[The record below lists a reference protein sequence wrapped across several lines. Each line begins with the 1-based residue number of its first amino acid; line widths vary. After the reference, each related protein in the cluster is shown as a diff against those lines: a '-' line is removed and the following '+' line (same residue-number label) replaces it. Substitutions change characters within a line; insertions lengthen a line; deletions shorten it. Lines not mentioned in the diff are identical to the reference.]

1 MLRNIPPIIA
11 PELMKIIM
19 EMGHNDYIVLADAN
33 YPVISGAKR
42 AVRLDGVKVDE
53 LLDALMQ
60 FFPLDAFVKNP
71 VVLMKPRPEEPTPEI
86 WSEFDRILKKWDIDK
101 AYKEFQLIERMEF
114 YEYAKK
120 AYAIVQ
126 TGTTA
131 RYANIGLQ
139 KGVI

>member
-1 MLRNIPPIIA
+1 MLRNIPPVIT

-33 YPVISGAKR
+33 YPVASGAQR
-42 AVRLDGVKVDE
+42 EVRLDGVAVDV
-53 LLDALMQ
+53 LLDAVMR
-60 FFPLDAFVKNP
+60 FFPLDSFVPHP
-71 VVLMKPRPEEPTPEI
+71 VVLMKPRPEEATPEI
-86 WSEFDRILKKWDIDK
+86 WNAFDHILRKHDAEKAFTAFHLIDR
-101 AYKEFQLIERMEF
+101 FEF